1 MTDIQKRLEK
11 LRKAIPDPSAVA
23 GRWIFFFRFSSR
35 QAKGDARNHIP
46 PPSGPFLP
54 ISAPARKAADGR
66 SGPDMPIVHPP
77 TPTPWGNLAK
87 GPVRGT
93 FSNSETL
100 YRKRGPLVRA
110 APSFISLF
118 QL

>member
-46 PPSGPFLP
+46 PPSGPFSRYQLRHGKRLMEDL
-54 ISAPARKAADGR
+54 ARICR
-66 SGPDMPIVHPP
+66 
-77 TPTPWGNLAK
+77 
-87 GPVRGT
+87 
-93 FSNSETL
+93 
-100 YRKRGPLVRA
+100 
-110 APSFISLF
+110 
-118 QL
+118 